1 MKTGVSYF
9 GNRIPRHVKEDMHD
23 ILSHHCNFVVHT
35 FSEND
40 FQFYKETIREI
51 VTICHDIGLEV
62 YLDPWGVGGVFGG
75 EAYSAFVARN
85 IDARQIRNDGAI
97 APVACPNHPKFRAFM
112 KEWIHAAVTMN
123 PQVIFWDEPHFYI
136 PGWFGDT
143 PGWACHCS
151 VCQRLYQDRY
161 NHPLPKERT
170 EEITAFQHS
179 SLFDFLKEMCETVK
193 ADNPKVKNSICV
205 LPSERTEHWEAIAKL
220 DSVDIFGTDP
230 YWTWYNKDVKE
241 YVGHYSS
248 IIAKYAKQY
257 QKEGQI
263 WVQAFR
269 IPRGTEKNIGIA
281 IDTAFNHGIR
291 NIVAWGYE
299 GCSCMSHIASDNPTL
314 VWEIIGEHYGRLYTL

>member
-40 FQFYKETIREI
+40 LQFYQETIREI
-51 VTICHDIGLEV
+51 VTSCHGAGLEV
-62 YLDPWGVGGVFGG
+62 YLDPWGVGGIFGG
-75 EAYSAFVARN
+75 EAYTAFVARN
-85 IDARQIRNDGAI
+85 PDARQVRQDGAF
-97 APVACPNHPKFRAFM
+97 APVACPNHPKLRAFI
-112 KEWIHAAVTMN
+112 KDWIQAAVSMN

-151 VCQRLYQDRY
+151 ICQHMFSEQY
-161 NHPLPKERT
+161 NHPIPKDKTDEV
-170 EEITAFQHS
+170 IAFQHRA
-179 SLFDFLKEMCETVK
+179 LYEFLKEMCEAVK
-193 ADNPKVKNSICV
+193 AANPKVKNAICV
-205 LPSERTEHWEAIAKL
+205 LPSENTDHWEPLVKL
-220 DSVDIFGTDP
+220 DAVDIFGTDP
-230 YWTWYNKDVKE
+230 YWTWSNKDVKE
-241 YVGHYSS
+241 YVGLYSS
-248 IIAKYAKQY
+248 IIAGYAKQY

-269 IPRGTEKNIGIA
+269 IPRGTEKNVGLA
-281 IDTAFNHGIR
+281 IDTAYNHGIR

-299 GCSCMSHIASDNPTL
+299 GCSCMSHIACDNPTL
-314 VWEIIGEHYGRLYTL
+314 VWEIIGEHYQRLYTL